1 MATNAVYQLETTAP
15 LAASATFTGASRD
28 AYGTGT
34 QGAVSPWAFFVAS
47 VYTDQT
53 ATAYIDLSS
62 DGATWIIAAVLPIA
76 ASTPATISAPVL
88 AQFCRVRV
96 VNGATTQTTFAVRS
110 GFAATGASLSN
121 QAGVNAIGSTLLAP
135 WNTQVSRGLVPGAS
149 TVSIQGYTASITAG
163 SYYPMWEVGG
173 YYVFPPSA
181 IQMLLYSSSA
191 SDTAVSILISGLD
204 ANYNILSETL
214 VLTNGTTGVTTV
226 NSYLRINGIQVTGT
240 TNPVGAITLANAGKT
255 VTYAQINSANFNGST
270 ISKGKSSMS
279 IYTVPAGYT
288 FYLYRVQ
295 AYCPPPAATDI
306 TLYRVYTQSSTG
318 ITQIFLQA
326 PFQSAGYDSTRVSPR
341 AYAAKTDVQW
351 QLNVTTATQG
361 SIQLEGILIANTAA

>member
-1 MATNAVYQLETTAP
+1 MTTNAVYQLETTTP
-15 LAASATFTGASRD
+15 LSASATFTGATRD
-28 AYGTGT
+28 AYGVGT

-47 VYTDQT
+47 IYADQSG
-53 ATAYIDLSS
+53 TAYIDLSS
-62 DGATWIIAAVLPIA
+62 DGTTWVIAAVLAVSP
-76 ASTPATISAPVL
+76 STPATISAPVM

-96 VNGATTQTTFAVRS
+96 VNGSTTQTTFAVRS
-110 GFAATGASLSN
+110 GFAATGASLSA
-121 QAGVNAIGSTLLAP
+121 QAGVNATGSTLVAP

-149 TVSIQGYTASITAG
+149 TVSIQGYTSSITAG
-163 SYYPMWEVGG
+163 NYYPMWEGGG

-181 IQMLLYSSSA
+181 IQMLLYSSSG

-204 ANYNILSETL
+204 ANYNNLSETL

-226 NSYLRINGIQVTGT
+226 NSYLRFNGIQVTGT

-255 VTYAQINSANFNGST
+255 VTYAQINTGSFNGST

-295 AYCPPPAATDI
+295 AYCPPPTATDI

-318 ITQIFLQA
+318 LTQIFLQA
-326 PFQSAGYDSTRVSPR
+326 PFQGSGYDSTRISPR

>member
-1 MATNAVYQLETTAP
+1 MTTNAVYQLETTTP
-15 LAASATFTGASRD
+15 LSASATFTGAARD
-28 AYGTGT
+28 AYGVGT
-34 QGAVSPWAFFVAS
+34 LGAVSPWAFFVAT
-47 VYTDQT
+47 VFADQIG
-53 ATAYIDLSS
+53 TAYIDFSS
-62 DGATWIIAAVLPIA
+62 DGVTWNVGASLPITGSA
-76 ASTPATISAPVL
+76 PATISSPVV
-88 AQFCRVRV
+88 AQFSRIRV
-96 VNGATTQTTFAVRS
+96 VNGSTAQSLLYVRS
-110 GFAATGASLSN
+110 SYSAAGGILST
-121 QAGVNAIGSTLLAP
+121 QAGVASTESMLAAD
-135 WNTQVSRGLVPGAS
+135 WHTQVSRGLVPGAS
-149 TVSIQGYTASITAG
+149 TVSIQGYQGSITAG
-163 SYYPMWEVGG
+163 NYYPMWEVAG

-204 ANYNILSETL
+204 ANYNNLSETL

-226 NSYLRINGIQVTGT
+226 NSYLRINSIQVTGT
-240 TNPVGAITLANAGKT
+240 TNPVGTIYLTNAGKS
-255 VTYAQINSANFNGST
+255 VTYAQINTGSFNGST

-295 AYCPPPAATDI
+295 AFCPPPSATDI

-326 PFQSAGYDSTRVSPR
+326 PFQGAGYDSTRVSPR